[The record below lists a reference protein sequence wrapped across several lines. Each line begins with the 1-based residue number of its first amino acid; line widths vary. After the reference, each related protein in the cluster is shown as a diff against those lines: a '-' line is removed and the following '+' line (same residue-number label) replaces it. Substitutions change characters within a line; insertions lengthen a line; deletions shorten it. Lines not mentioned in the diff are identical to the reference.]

1 MPKDETET
9 PEEPQAENTKAEKRA
24 AYLTEIEYQPPS
36 PTWLAEIK
44 KKHPGLLV
52 LYFDKFC
59 KGLVLAAVPPSG
71 EVFDSIFSAQV
82 LTDLDGEERLL
93 PISGKAQAR
102 RIGVAATQWPVDEQV
117 RENIFRLWPLIPMWI
132 GQMMLAATGFI
143 AVPTTGEAAGT

>member
-1 MPKDETET
+1 MPEDETT
-9 PEEPQAENTKAEKRA
+9 APEEPQASDSKAEERA
-24 AYLTEIEYQPPS
+24 AYLIEIGYKPPS
-36 PTWLAEIK
+36 PTWLADVR

-52 LYFDKFC
+52 LDFDRFC

-82 LTDLDGEERLL
+82 LTDLDGEETLL

-117 RENIFRLWPLIPMWI
+117 REKIFRLWPLIPMWI
-132 GQMMLAATGFI
+132 GQMVLASAGFI
-143 AVPTTGEAAGT
+143 AVPASETSGT